1 MAGQSFEDLEVW
13 TVAGQSLEDLEVWKR
28 GCQLAVVVYQTLKGS
43 NDYGMRD
50 QIRRAAVSIPSS
62 IAEGSERSGR
72 DFARFLRIAIGSA
85 AELRTQAYIAARVGL
100 IDHAAMTEIVDET
113 KQLACMMQALIR
125 RLD

>member
-1 MAGQSFEDLEVW
+1 MAGQLF
-13 TVAGQSLEDLEVWKR
+13 EDLEVWKR
-28 GCQLAVVVYQTLKGS
+28 GCQLAVVVYQTLKDS

-50 QIRRAAVSIPSS
+50 QMRRAAVSIPSN

-72 DFARFLRIAIGSA
+72 DFARFLRISIGSA

-100 IDHAAMTEIVDET
+100 IDHAAMTQIVDET
-113 KQLACMMQALIR
+113 KQLARMMQALIR